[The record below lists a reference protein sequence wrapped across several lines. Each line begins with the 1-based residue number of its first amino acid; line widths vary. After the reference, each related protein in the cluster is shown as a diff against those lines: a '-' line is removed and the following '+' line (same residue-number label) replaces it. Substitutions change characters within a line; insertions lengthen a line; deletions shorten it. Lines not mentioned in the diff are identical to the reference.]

1 MKKRTRCAVL
11 AAGLCALAA
20 SAWVVWGQAGSLGK
34 SRSADVEAAQVEAAG
49 LAGDDY
55 EGWNALLAENEIS
68 EDFQESLAGFA
79 FQSGSAVL
87 SEAEDNA
94 FFSPLS
100 LYYALAV
107 LGTGA
112 EGETKAEL
120 LAALGAEEKEDLIR
134 QCAALFRRYAYQ
146 EERAAAE
153 AEAYGESVPDGSLR
167 LANSLWVSEKIKL
180 DSDYRKTCA
189 EDFFA
194 SSHAVDFAD
203 ADTGKR
209 MGEWISEQ
217 TNGALAPTVELSPE
231 TLLSILNTLYFY
243 GGWQDKFDE
252 NQTTEDV
259 FYLENGGEVSVPFMN
274 RTDPMGSFARG
285 DGYTV
290 SGLFTNNDGWVCE
303 ACPEG
308 EDGFDYS
315 LRLYPE
321 GEETGY
327 VEVAYAPN
335 YGICGTGMEY
345 KEIELAGKKAD
356 AVKDIDAGRWE
367 YIFFE
372 DSDVLVNSW
381 NAGSWFSK
389 NEGQLMEILDT
400 LRF

>member
-1 MKKRTRCAVL
+1 MKKRTRCAAL

-134 QCAALFRRYAYQ
+134 QFAALFRRYAYQ

-217 TNGALAPTVELSPE
+217 TNGALAPTVELSPD

-290 SGLFTNNDGWVCE
+290 SGLFTNNNCE
-303 ACPEG
+303 VLFVLPDEG
-308 EDGFDYS
+308 TD
-315 LRLYPE
+315 
-321 GEETGY
+321 
-327 VEVAYAPN
+327 VEALLENP
-335 YGICGTGMEY
+335 
-345 KEIELAGKKAD
+345 
-356 AVKDIDAGRWE
+356 
-367 YIFFE
+367 
-372 DSDVLVNSW
+372 
-381 NAGSWFSK
+381 
-389 NEGQLMEILDT
+389 EILRDIFAAEEGKWSST
-400 LRF
+400 SRP